1 MKLIKDVFKG
11 KSKKVRKSVE
21 SSSET
26 VKASGNET
34 WTINPDSGSSGT
46 NAKASKKGD
55 VNVGEQLAHSADII
69 TVSAGIPDSYRVVS
83 EQSSDPRV
91 KGDTPADSS
100 VIKSAK
106 KTGKRLKGAKGSQTA
121 STEHTPVSGKKRK
134 IPAILVT
141 DHSSPGNKGVT
152 PVGEGGSRKLK
163 TPDADLQEGEIEI
176 FVPNKKFKKNTDS
189 TPKSALVA
197 FDGSKPP
204 AAFVK
209 RSLAKV
215 DKTRVTPSTAVTP
228 GSGKSMSEKKVSFNM
243 KKNKAQGIS
252 CFITFSFN
260 RLRL

>member
-1 MKLIKDVFKG
+1 MFKG

-21 SSSET
+21 SSLET
-26 VKASGNET
+26 VEASGNET
-34 WTINPDSGSSGT
+34 RTINPDSGSKRT
-46 NAKASKKGD
+46 NAKASKKGN

-83 EQSSDPRV
+83 EPSSHP
-91 KGDTPADSS
+91 GDDCDTRADSS
-100 VIKSAK
+100 AIKSAK
-106 KTGKRLKGAKGSQTA
+106 KTGKKLKGAKGSQTA
-121 STEHTPVSGKKRK
+121 NTEDTPLSGKKRK
-134 IPAILVT
+134 IPAIVVT

-152 PVGEGGSRKLK
+152 PLGKSGSSKLK

-197 FDGSKPP
+197 FDSSKPP
-204 AAFVK
+204 VAFVK

-215 DKTRVTPSTAVTP
+215 DKTRVTPTTAVTP
-228 GSGKSMSEKKVSFNM
+228 GSAKSMSEKKVSFNM

-260 RLRL
+260 RLWLL